1 MAPFIIFG
9 LPRSRT
15 YWLSRFLTYSGWHCG
30 HDELRHVRSIDDIKT
45 WLGQPNTGTAETA
58 AAPFWRTLHNLAPD
72 ARVVVVRRRPA
83 DVVRSLFNLP
93 GLDFDL
99 AKLAREVKK
108 LNRKLDQIEK
118 RLPNVLS
125 VQFADLGREETCARI
140 FEHCLPF
147 KHDPAWWAK
156 IAPLNLQIDM
166 LALTRYFQAYR
177 PQLEKVA
184 AMVRQQT
191 LTDMMLRPAIA
202 PDGVTFQ
209 IEPLARAYPDAAAL
223 IHEHLVEVGES
234 PEGEGHKN
242 VPLLMEMDQRGLL
255 QVMTARSNGRMF
267 GYLVTVLGPSLEH
280 ETKMSAVHTTFF
292 ASPLVPGL
300 GMKLQRASLA
310 ALRERGMSEV
320 FFRAGTRGSG
330 PRMGTLY
337 RRLGATPS
345 GELYRLELG
354 DQ

>member
-93 GLDFDL
+93 GLDFDIPR
-99 AKLAREVKK
+99 LAREVGR
-108 LNRKLDQIEK
+108 LNRKLDQIEA
-118 RLPNVLS
+118 RIPGALS
-125 VQFADLGREETCARI
+125 VQYADLGREEVCARI

-147 KHDPAWWAK
+147 KHDPAWWRA

-166 LALTRYFQAYR
+166 LAQTRYFQAYR
-177 PQLEKVA
+177 PQLDKVA

-191 LTDMMLRPAIA
+191 LTGMMLRQAVE
-202 PDGVTFQ
+202 PDGITMQV
-209 IEPLARAYPDAAAL
+209 EPLARAYPDAAAL
-223 IHEHLVEVGES
+223 IREHLVSVGES

-267 GYLVTVLGPSLEH
+267 GYLVTTLGPSLEH
-280 ETKMSAVHTTFF
+280 ATTLVATHTTFF
-292 ASPLVPGL
+292 ASPLIPGL
-300 GMKLQRASLA
+300 GMKLQRAALA
-310 ALRERGMSEV
+310 ALQERGVSEV
-320 FFRAGTRGSG
+320 LFRAGPRGSG
-330 PRMGTLY
+330 PRMGAMY
-337 RRLGATPS
+337 RRLGAMPE
-345 GELYRLELG
+345 GELFRLYLG